1 MFSSLRLLITQIG
14 LALNTYV
21 FGWFSEYPM
30 IGIVV
35 VAPLVF
41 GIVYLIVKFIAKRA

>member
-1 MFSSLRLLITQIG
+1 MLSSFIFLINRIG

-21 FGWFSEYPM
+21 FGWFSAYPI

-41 GIVYLIVKFIAKRA
+41 GIVYFIVKFIAKRA